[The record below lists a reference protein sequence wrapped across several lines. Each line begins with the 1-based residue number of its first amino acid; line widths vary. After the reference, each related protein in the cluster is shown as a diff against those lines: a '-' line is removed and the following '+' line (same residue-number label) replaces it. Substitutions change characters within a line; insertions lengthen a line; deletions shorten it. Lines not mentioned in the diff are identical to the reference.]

1 MNDRIRENDVSAPP
15 GQPVPPACPARGP
28 VPQSLLP
35 GSTHLLA
42 ELGKAEDGGGSGR
55 RRVALETH
63 SPLLFLYGLKGAGEL
78 SGGRRR
84 DRPKLS
90 QPPVPHPPCY
100 FPPPQL
106 LGGRGGGCWSWGTLQ
121 AAGLR
126 SPSIETLWEGRRASF
141 FQLLL
146 SWASLCPQFRFCSF
160 QRFFILDFASPS
172 VVVVAVG
179 C

>member
-100 FPPPQL
+100 FPTTTALRRAGRRMLELGHTPSCWASVAIHRDP
-106 LGGRGGGCWSWGTLQ
+106 LGGQ
-121 AAGLR
+121 AGIVLSTPAVLGQFV
-126 SPSIETLWEGRRASF
+126 SP
-141 FQLLL
+141 
-146 SWASLCPQFRFCSF
+146 
-160 QRFFILDFASPS
+160 
-172 VVVVAVG
+172 V
-179 C
+179 